1 MITTNGIV
9 IREKN
14 FGENDKFIDILTD
27 NYGVIEIMV
36 KGSKKINSQNS
47 SSTQLFAYSKFCLE
61 SKKDKYY
68 LNSCEPIKIFYDIRL
83 DIDKLSLVSYF
94 SELISFTVCEDKNS
108 EILKLFLNTI
118 HFLSI
123 GKREEILLKSIF
135 ELRLMAEIGMMPNV
149 VACGCCNIYLDD
161 KMFFVVENGGIYCHN
176 CYNNF
181 DELTSISLT
190 DSVLHALRYILLSD
204 FNKIFNFTIS
214 PLSQNKLAY
223 ISESYLLSHLGRKF
237 KTLDFYKSIKKN

>member
-83 DIDKLSLVSYF
+83 DIDKLSLVS
-94 SELISFTVCEDKNS
+94 
-108 EILKLFLNTI
+108 
-118 HFLSI
+118 
-123 GKREEILLKSIF
+123 
-135 ELRLMAEIGMMPNV
+135 
-149 VACGCCNIYLDD
+149 
-161 KMFFVVENGGIYCHN
+161 
-176 CYNNF
+176 
-181 DELTSISLT
+181 
-190 DSVLHALRYILLSD
+190 
-204 FNKIFNFTIS
+204 
-214 PLSQNKLAY
+214 
-223 ISESYLLSHLGRKF
+223 
-237 KTLDFYKSIKKN
+237 